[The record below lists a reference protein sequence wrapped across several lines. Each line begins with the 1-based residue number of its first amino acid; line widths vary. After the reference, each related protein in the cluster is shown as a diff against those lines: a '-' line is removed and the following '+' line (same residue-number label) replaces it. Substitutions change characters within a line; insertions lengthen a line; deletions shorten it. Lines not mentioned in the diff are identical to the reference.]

1 MKDTDE
7 RSTPQELFDEL
18 NREFHF
24 TLDVC
29 AMKWNAKC
37 ERYFNFQQDGLTQ
50 SWENEVCWMNPPY
63 SDISSWLFKAERE
76 SIIRNAIVVAILPMD
91 GSTKWFHTFIWNKQL
106 HQPRQG
112 VQIRYPDKRYKFNNE
127 NSAKFATLVVVFGRK

>member
-18 NREFHF
+18 NKEFNF

-29 AMKWNAKC
+29 AMKSNTKC

-63 SDISSWLFKAERE
+63 SDISSWLYKAERE
-76 SIIRNAIVVAILPMD
+76 SINRNTIVVAILPMD
-91 GSTKWFHTFIWNKQL
+91 GSTRWFHNFIWNKQL
-106 HQPRQG
+106 HQPRERI
-112 VQIRYPDKRYKFNNE
+112 QIRFPDHRYKFNNN
-127 NSAKFATLVVVFGRK
+127 NSAKFATMVVVFNRK